1 MTQAFQI
8 LFSAATA
15 AGFVLPF
22 LAPGAWPWWD
32 SVWIFF
38 FFVMVYADLARR
50 LGLSAARTGAG
61 IVILT
66 MAVLLGA
73 AGFSGSLN
81 FTENAGLQIGG
92 AIPLVLPLLAFAML
106 TVSGQAA
113 ESAFPGAGRTAL
125 ALATTAAFLLSVLNG
140 LTFFSTNRIWWE
152 WNPENA
158 PGGMPGLLLLLA
170 IASFALISVCPA
182 DSHLKRSRWN
192 AGLLA
197 WLGMNTLFLV
207 AHLPRP

>member
-1 MTQAFQI
+1 MTRFFRA
-8 LFSAATA
+8 LFWTATA
-15 AGFVLPF
+15 VGTILPF
-22 LAPGAWPWWD
+22 LGPGAWPWWD

-38 FFVMVYADLARR
+38 FFVMVYADLAGRM
-50 LGLSAARTGAG
+50 GLSAARTTAG

-106 TVSGQAA
+106 TVSGQTA
-113 ESAFPGAGRTAL
+113 ESAFPGAGRAVL

-140 LTFFSTNRIWWE
+140 LTFFSTNRIWWK

-158 PGGMPGLLLLLA
+158 PGGLSGMLLLLA
-170 IASFALISVCPA
+170 IASFAMIFACPV
-182 DSHLKRSRWN
+182 DPHLKRSRWST
-192 AGLLA
+192 GLLA
-197 WLGMNTLFLV
+197 WIGMNTLFLV
-207 AHLPRP
+207 AHLHLP